1 MNGKPVTIRTLDI
14 GGDKVLPEL
23 GVMGEKNPLLGWR
36 AIRFCLEKTDLFI
49 TQLRAILRASDQGKV
64 NIMFPM
70 ISTID
75 ELIRAQALLDKAK
88 EECISQGYKI
98 DEDIETGIM
107 IEVPSAA
114 ICSDVLSR
122 SCDFFSIGTNDLS
135 QYTLAVDR
143 GNQKVA
149 YLNNPFDIAVLRL
162 ISMTIKSSKKANIGV
177 SLCGEM
183 AADPA
188 SAVLL
193 VGLGL
198 RSLSMS
204 ASAIPAV
211 KRALMSITME
221 EASSLA
227 QQALSMNTASQVT
240 ALLNSRLNL

>member
-1 MNGKPVTIRTLDI
+1 
-14 GGDKVLPEL
+14 
-23 GVMGEKNPLLGWR
+23 
-36 AIRFCLEKTDLFI
+36 
-49 TQLRAILRASDQGKV
+49 
-64 NIMFPM
+64 
-70 ISTID
+70 
-75 ELIRAQALLDKAK
+75 
-88 EECISQGYKI
+88 
-98 DEDIETGIM
+98 
-107 IEVPSAA
+107 
-114 ICSDVLSR
+114 
-122 SCDFFSIGTNDLS
+122 
-135 QYTLAVDR
+135 
-143 GNQKVA
+143 
-149 YLNNPFDIAVLRL
+149 
-162 ISMTIKSSKKANIGV
+162 MTIESGKNANIGV

-227 QQALSMNTASQVT
+227 RQALSMNTASQVS

>member
-1 MNGKPVTIRTLDI
+1 
-14 GGDKVLPEL
+14 
-23 GVMGEKNPLLGWR
+23 
-36 AIRFCLEKTDLFI
+36 
-49 TQLRAILRASDQGKV
+49 
-64 NIMFPM
+64 
-70 ISTID
+70 
-75 ELIRAQALLDKAK
+75 
-88 EECISQGYKI
+88 
-98 DEDIETGIM
+98 
-107 IEVPSAA
+107 
-114 ICSDVLSR
+114 SR

-135 QYTLAVDR
+135 QYTLAADR

-162 ISMTIKSSKKANIGV
+162 ISMTIESGKNANIGV

-227 QQALSMNTASQVT
+227 RQALSMNTASQVS

>member
-1 MNGKPVTIRTLDI
+1 M
-14 GGDKVLPEL
+14 
-23 GVMGEKNPLLGWR
+23 
-36 AIRFCLEKTDLFI
+36 
-49 TQLRAILRASDQGKV
+49 
-64 NIMFPM
+64 
-70 ISTID
+70 
-75 ELIRAQALLDKAK
+75 
-88 EECISQGYKI
+88 
-98 DEDIETGIM
+98 
-107 IEVPSAA
+107 
-114 ICSDVLSR
+114 
-122 SCDFFSIGTNDLS
+122 
-135 QYTLAVDR
+135 
-143 GNQKVA
+143 
-149 YLNNPFDIAVLRL
+149 NNPFDIAVLRL